1 MVSLSHAHKKEVW
14 GKVAGDD
21 TSDLI
26 RHVADMLCQGKSK
39 DAIRAYMVAQ
49 GATDEGQMYL
59 TYSAAVIIAGD
70 RVSARAKVA

>member
-1 MVSLSHAHKKEVW
+1 MLSYAHKHEVW

-26 RHVADMLCQGKSK
+26 GKVADMLCQGKSNE
-39 DAIRAYMVAQ
+39 DIHAYLISA
-49 GATDEGQMYL
+49 GQSEEQAYL
-59 TYSAAVIIAGD
+59 TYIGATIIAGD